1 MHAGSSSTKRLVL
14 PGCPDPKRWKLWP
27 GILLALATSLSF
39 SVFKFVVIGEI
50 ALTAETA
57 RASMPL
63 EWLRVFIDNMPPE
76 MPLSEAV
83 GQALSAVFTLG
94 ILVGFAINAPL
105 AGAWRVQ
112 PLYLISCLG
121 MLAMAFVPLA
131 GGSWPWFA
139 ALGIG
144 GTYGIA
150 CAARGKSI
158 PLLAAGSGRSDTH
171 VSGLVNAGLVVGL
184 LLGTVTGSN
193 LAKFFIGDP
202 ANKVAPTMGAWI
214 DADWI
219 AHAILGLILLL
230 SAASCAFVRI
240 PEEPPTPFLKGMKDL
255 FATTARMVR
264 RYAGLLIGGGI
275 AWGIMAALAIT
286 AFIYAVKV
294 LHIDLTVAWMPALTA
309 GVGAIVGSI
318 VSYRFTRRR
327 WVVGGYALFA
337 LLIGGFPFIVVG
349 NADGSPAGPGDM
361 ALMCMMTFLLG
372 GVHMIPTNV
381 VDARFLAIV
390 GEQGEA
396 GTGSTVFSM
405 VHNVFILLIGS
416 GMAVLLFTGVIDV
429 ISQFY
434 FLGVISLCAAVIC
447 AFSRVRE

>member
-1 MHAGSSSTKRLVL
+1 MHAGPSTAKRLIL
-14 PGCPDPKRWKLWP
+14 PGCPDPARWKLWP

-50 ALTAETA
+50 ALSPETA

-63 EWLRVFIDNMPPE
+63 EWLRVFIDNMPAE

-94 ILVGFAINAPL
+94 ILIGFAVNAPL
-105 AGAWRVQ
+105 AGAWRVP

-171 VSGLVNAGLVVGL
+171 VSGLINAGLVVGL

-202 ANKVAPTMGAWI
+202 ANKALPTVGAWI

-219 AHAILGLILLL
+219 AHAILGGILLL
-230 SAASCAFVRI
+230 SAASCAFLRI
-240 PEEPPTPFLKGMKDL
+240 PEETPTPFLKGMKEL
-255 FATTARMVR
+255 FATTVRMVR

-275 AWGIMAALAIT
+275 AW
-286 AFIYAVKV
+286 
-294 LHIDLTVAWMPALTA
+294 
-309 GVGAIVGSI
+309 
-318 VSYRFTRRR
+318 
-327 WVVGGYALFA
+327 A
-337 LLIGGFPFIVVG
+337 LLPP
-349 NADGSPAGPGDM
+349 DWKLAG
-361 ALMCMMTFLLG
+361 ALMGMPVGLLMG
-372 GVHMIPTNV
+372 G
-381 VDARFLAIV
+381 LYAI
-390 GEQGEA
+390 
-396 GTGSTVFSM
+396 
-405 VHNVFILLIGS
+405 
-416 GMAVLLFTGVIDV
+416 GVPYMLEV
-429 ISQFY
+429 INRP
-434 FLGVISLCAAVIC
+434 A
-447 AFSRVRE
+447 